1 MNSPPP
7 NTAFSC
13 QFLTEESKTEVESM
27 IDARMRTCE
36 LFPYVFNFKRVEEF
50 DKFSAAV
57 LDVILVLAS
66 AIYEQRIKFCKML
79 MMGIY
84 HLDWIEF
91 EPLIPSLRKDVCG
104 FSVHWEHNTK
114 WVFVGARARIVGCSH
129 GAYHQ

>member
-27 IDARMRTCE
+27 IDARMRTYE

-66 AIYEQRIKFCKML
+66 AIYEQRIKF
-79 MMGIY
+79 
-84 HLDWIEF
+84 
-91 EPLIPSLRKDVCG
+91 
-104 FSVHWEHNTK
+104 
-114 WVFVGARARIVGCSH
+114 
-129 GAYHQ
+129 